1 MANYT
6 PANYD
11 VWESENVFYLKSHPS
26 RINKLIA
33 HYELY
38 KKIVKL
44 SGCIIECGVYKGCS
58 LIRWAQFRNILE
70 KSQSRDIY
78 GFDVFGS
85 FPSEGLKSDLDK
97 KFVKEY
103 DDGGGV
109 GINEETLK
117 KLLVNKN
124 ISNVHLLKGNVL
136 STLDQFVR
144 NKKNLKIALL
154 HLDLDVYEPTLYALK
169 IFSKYMVKGGYIL
182 IDDYNTVEGATRA
195 TNDFLKDKSLKVNKL
210 SDNST
215 QVFVKF

>member
-1 MANYT
+1 M
-6 PANYD
+6 
-11 VWESENVFYLKSHPS
+11 
-26 RINKLIA
+26 
-33 HYELY
+33 
-38 KKIVKL
+38 
-44 SGCIIECGVYKGCS
+44 
-58 LIRWAQFRNILE
+58 
-70 KSQSRDIY
+70 
-78 GFDVFGS
+78 
-85 FPSEGLKSDLDK
+85 
-97 KFVKEY
+97 
-103 DDGGGV
+103 
-109 GINEETLK
+109 
-117 KLLVNKN
+117 NKN